1 MPRSWLRSWC
11 SAGRRRSPEPASRR
25 ALLAGDGLLVCYQPR
40 GRTDLGGHTP
50 EVSLQTRDGLGQVG
64 PPEADPEV
72 IAGMPETG
80 SGQEQNAFRL
90 DQLGAEP
97 IDVEVFAHAREA
109 DGAAARPDPRQRVRP
124 TSEKRVQ
131 GDHVLG
137 DERLRPVEN
146 DVPRT

>member
-11 SAGRRRSPEPASRR
+11 PAGRRRSPEPASRR
-25 ALLAGDGLLVCYQPR
+25 ARLAGDGLLVCYHPR

-80 SGQEQNAFRL
+80 SGQEQNASQL
-90 DQLGAEP
+90 DRRGA
-97 IDVEVFAHAREA
+97 
-109 DGAAARPDPRQRVRP
+109 
-124 TSEKRVQ
+124 VQ
-131 GDHVLG
+131 IV
-137 DERLRPVEN
+137 V
-146 DVPRT
+146 